1 MKSLDICFPPEH
13 EIIVRQLAVMFEQAD
28 SPVYLVGGYVRNL
41 LLGLPPADLDIAS
54 PLLPQQ
60 LMEIAQ
66 QNGVGSVHLVNPTL
80 GTVLLEING
89 EKIEHTTFRRE
100 SYAPGGG
107 HMPNQVWIG
116 ASLEEDAQRRD
127 FSVNALYI
135 DLQKRQLLDPTQR
148 GLEDIQKRRLR
159 SARNSAEEMIRDDA
173 LRLLRLIRFACQLDF
188 SIEKELFRAARRYAP
203 QIRAISKERI
213 AAELKKILLSDT
225 AYALKRRQPAARK
238 AVILLET
245 TGVLTQLIPEF
256 EGYRALGQC
265 KYHKYNIFLH
275 TANTV
280 GWTPPDLIL
289 RYAALFHDVGKV
301 ITWQKSG
308 RMIGHDKLGAE
319 IAARRMSLLGVD
331 KRTTEL
337 ACRLVR
343 EHMYDLNGQAR
354 ESKIRLKIQ
363 SMGYEN
369 FARLIL
375 LREVDF
381 LGSGY
386 EQKPVETAEKFRMIM
401 EKMQKEGAPMQI
413 RDLDITG
420 NDLIQHYG
428 IQGRQVGEI
437 LQALLHECLLHPTQ
451 NQRQHLLRIAGR
463 HIHS

>member
-1 MKSLDICFPPEH
+1 MKHRTRVSRMRNTEPAALSNQKLLLIGG
-13 EIIVRQLAVMFEQAD
+13 ILLLAV
-28 SPVYLVGGYVRNL
+28 L
-41 LLGLPPADLDIAS
+41 LL
-54 PLLPQQ
+54 
-60 LMEIAQ
+60 
-66 QNGVGSVHLVNPTL
+66 
-80 GTVLLEING
+80 
-89 EKIEHTTFRRE
+89 
-100 SYAPGGG
+100 
-107 HMPNQVWIG
+107 
-116 ASLEEDAQRRD
+116 SL
-127 FSVNALYI
+127 I
-135 DLQKRQLLDPTQR
+135 H
-148 GLEDIQKRRLR
+148 I
-159 SARNSAEEMIRDDA
+159 
-173 LRLLRLIRFACQLDF
+173 LRLIRFACQLDF

-343 EHMYDLNGQAR
+343 EQMYDLNGQAR
-354 ESKIRLKIQ
+354 ESRIRLKIQ

-375 LREVDF
+375 LREDVYKRQP
-381 LGSGY
+381 LYQYIAAQPCQNTGAGS
-386 EQKPVETAEKFRMIM
+386 
-401 EKMQKEGAPMQI
+401 
-413 RDLDITG
+413 RDESSIC
-420 NDLIQHYG
+420 
-428 IQGRQVGEI
+428 R
-437 LQALLHECLLHPTQ
+437 
-451 NQRQHLLRIAGR
+451 
-463 HIHS
+463 